1 MYSTPYAVTPRATD
15 SDNADYGL
23 GARENLAEQHLEI
36 LGLDEPEDYE
46 PTERDYRYLDA

>member
-1 MYSTPYAVTPRATD
+1 VYSTPYGVTPQATD

-23 GARENLAEQHLEI
+23 GSRESLKEQYLEI

-46 PTERDYRYLDA
+46 PTERDYKYLDA